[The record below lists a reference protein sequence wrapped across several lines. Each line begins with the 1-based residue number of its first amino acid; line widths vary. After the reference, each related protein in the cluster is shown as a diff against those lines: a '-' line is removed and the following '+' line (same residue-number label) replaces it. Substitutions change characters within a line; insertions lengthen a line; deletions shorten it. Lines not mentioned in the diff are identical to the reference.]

1 MSDSE
6 TEHIIRL
13 QKALAEK
20 LRELGFTV
28 APHAR
33 EVPAHLAE
41 IIARSRTLE
50 EHALPLF
57 LALRPGQERSSAE
70 LMVGIKTHLDAIQDA
85 ITDVQPALVALA
97 DFLLRKSAE

>member
-13 QKALAEK
+13 QNALAEK
-20 LRELGFTV
+20 LQELGF
-28 APHAR
+28 AESPDAR
-33 EVPAHLAE
+33 EIPAHLAE
-41 IIARSRTLE
+41 VVARSRTLE

-57 LALRPGQERSSAE
+57 LSLRVEQQRPTAE
-70 LMVGIKTHLDAIQDA
+70 LVVGIKAQLDAIQDA

-97 DFLLRKSAE
+97 DFLLRDTP